1 MAFRTVASGGLQM
14 ARGCWLRGFVPFSGW
29 QPWPAGR
36 QTGFLRPLID
46 GDKRVALYV
55 QGVVGRSN
63 RSFHKSPGAFVVPDR
78 VILHGPRLYA
88 CIGMP
93 LSIVISLFSTLYALT
108 CLNFCAILP
117 SQPTHGYLRQAS
129 VGTPTLQ
136 AIDAQIEAGALHVPR
151 IFMASH
157 LWHGKLWT
165 KVIRWQLWLGC
176 FLIFQIGWL

>member
-1 MAFRTVASGGLQM
+1 MATRGWPFTFKVWLGG
-14 ARGCWLRGFVPFSGW
+14 A
-29 QPWPAGR
+29 
-36 QTGFLRPLID
+36 TGVFT
-46 GDKRVALYV
+46 KALV
-55 QGVVGRSN
+55 
-63 RSFHKSPGAFVVPDR
+63 HIVVPDR

-157 LWHGKLWT
+157 L
-165 KVIRWQLWLGC
+165 
-176 FLIFQIGWL
+176 